1 MKESIRM
8 SQHIQPKEVLSP
20 IIGDLYMLSHC
31 RPAER
36 IQRTEIQTESI
47 LVNEMSQPW
56 ELKALF
62 CLQ

>member
-1 MKESIRM
+1 M

-36 IQRTEIQTESI
+36 NLEIQIESI
-47 LVNEMSQPW
+47 FVNEMSKPW
-56 ELKALF
+56 DLKA
-62 CLQ
+62 

>member
-36 IQRTEIQTESI
+36 NLEIQTESI
-47 LVNEMSQPW
+47 LVNEMLQPW
-56 ELKALF
+56 ELKA
-62 CLQ
+62 